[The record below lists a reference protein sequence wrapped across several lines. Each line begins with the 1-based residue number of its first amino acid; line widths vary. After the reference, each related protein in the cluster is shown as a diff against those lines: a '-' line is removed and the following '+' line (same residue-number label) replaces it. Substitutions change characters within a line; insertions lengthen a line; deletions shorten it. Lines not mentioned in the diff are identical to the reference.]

1 MGKEVKEW
9 FKVIEIAEMLG
20 FSKVSVY
27 NKIKTINSDTL
38 QGLQKKEKGITYYNQ
53 KAFDIIRDS
62 FKQNDYEA
70 AEVIEDESEN
80 TRVDIEDNKY
90 LEKYILKLESDIEY
104 YKEELRKNKE
114 DIKEKDN
121 LIKNEL
127 NKGNELFQ
135 EHIKLSKEHVKLL
148 ENEQILRRDNIKEIN
163 LLEEERAKAIDEKM
177 NTWREEH
184 YLEPKNK
191 GGFFKR
197 LFKRNSK

>member
-9 FKVIEIAEMLG
+9 FKVIEIAEILG

-27 NKIKTINSDTL
+27 NKIKAINSDTL

-53 KAFDIIRDS
+53 KAVDIIRDS
-62 FKQNDYEA
+62 FKQNDYEV
-70 AEVIEDESEN
+70 AEIIEDEKGSIGE
-80 TRVDIEDNKY
+80 RISDYKY

-127 NKGNELFQ
+127 NKSNELFQ

-148 ENEQILRRDNIKEIN
+148 ENEQILRRDNMKEIN
-163 LLEEERAKAIDEKM
+163 LLEEERSKAIDEKM

-184 YLEPKNK
+184 YSDPKNK
-191 GGFFKR
+191 DGFLKR
-197 LFKRNSK
+197 LFRSR